1 MSNPNP
7 NLRILLATG
16 FGLGG
21 GIVGYF
27 LFIWMARQGFY
38 ALLLP
43 GALVGIAAGMVW
55 KERSVPLMVVCGLMG
70 LGFGIFSEWRLRPF
84 IADGT
89 FAYFM
94 RHLWDLL
101 PLTKLMLV
109 LSAVC
114 GAYFSRGRG
123 VPERPIRG

>member
-1 MSNPNP
+1 MSIQNP
-7 NLRILLATG
+7 IEKVVLAVAC
-16 FGLGG
+16 GLGG
-21 GIVGYF
+21 GIAGHF

-84 IADGT
+84 NADGT

-114 GAYFSRGRG
+114 GAYFARGRALPQPPVSG
-123 VPERPIRG
+123 